1 MNINGIKM
9 NKLFLITGGNIGD
22 RKGNLEAAAA
32 LIQKQI
38 GKIIRLSAMY
48 ETEAWG
54 ITNQPAFYNQVLE
67 IDTLLSAREVLHLIL
82 KIEEEMGRKRT
93 IKNAARIIDIDI
105 LFFNNEII
113 NEQNLII
120 PHPEIAN
127 RRFVL
132 LPLLELDPTKLH
144 PSLHKTVQELL
155 AETKDKL
162 NAIPVQT
169 AATSDQSTSK

>member
-1 MNINGIKM
+1 MNINEIKM

-113 NEQNLII
+113 NEHNLII

>member
-1 MNINGIKM
+1 M

-22 RKGNLEAAAA
+22 RKRNLETAAA

-38 GKIIRLSAMY
+38 GKIMRLSAIY

-67 IDTLLSAREVLHLIL
+67 IETLLSPREVLDLIL
-82 KIEEEMGRKRT
+82 KIEEEMGRKRS
-93 IKNAARIIDIDI
+93 IKNAARNIDIDI

-113 NEQNLII
+113 NEHNLTI
-120 PHPEIAN
+120 PHPEIIN

-132 LPLLELDPTKLH
+132 LPLLELEPHKIH
-144 PSLHKTVQELL
+144 PALNKSIQELFS
-155 AETKDKL
+155 ETKDKL
-162 NAIPVQT
+162 GAIPVVDG
-169 AATSDQSTSK
+169 AASEQ

>member
-1 MNINGIKM
+1 VNINEIKM

-113 NEQNLII
+113 NEHNLII

>member
-113 NEQNLII
+113 NEHNLII

>member
-1 MNINGIKM
+1 M
-9 NKLFLITGGNIGD
+9 NKLFLVTGGNIGD

-38 GKIIRLSAMY
+38 GKIIRLSAIY

-54 ITNQPAFYNQVLE
+54 ITSQPAFYNQVLE

-113 NEQNLII
+113 NEHNLII

-144 PSLHKTVQELL
+144 PVLNKSIRELL

-162 NAIPVQT
+162 KAIPVQT

>member
-1 MNINGIKM
+1 MNR
-9 NKLFLITGGNIGD
+9 LFLITGGNIGD
-22 RKGNLEAAAA
+22 RKKNLETAAA

-38 GKIIRLSAMY
+38 GKIMRLSAIY

-67 IDTLLSAREVLHLIL
+67 IETLLSPREVLYLIL
-82 KIEEEMGRKRT
+82 KIEEEMGRKRS

-105 LFFNNEII
+105 LFFNHEII
-113 NEQNLII
+113 KEHNLIV

-132 LPLLELDPTKLH
+132 LPLLELEPHKIH
-144 PSLHKTVQELL
+144 PVLHKSIQELL
-155 AETKDKL
+155 SETKDKL
-162 NAIPVQT
+162 KVIPIVEG
-169 AATSDQSTSK
+169 AASEQ

>member
-1 MNINGIKM
+1 VNINGIKM

-38 GKIIRLSAMY
+38 GKIIRLSAIY

-144 PSLHKTVQELL
+144 PSLHKTIQELL

-162 NAIPVQT
+162 KAIPV
-169 AATSDQSTSK
+169 

>member
-1 MNINGIKM
+1 MNINEIKM

-67 IDTLLSAREVLHLIL
+67 IDTLLSAPEVLHLIL

-113 NEQNLII
+113 NEHNLII

>member
-38 GKIIRLSAMY
+38 GKIIRLSAIY

-82 KIEEEMGRKRT
+82 KIEEEIGRKRT

-113 NEQNLII
+113 NEHNLII

>member
-38 GKIIRLSAMY
+38 GKIIRLSAIY

-113 NEQNLII
+113 NEHNLII

>member
-1 MNINGIKM
+1 VNINGIKM

-22 RKGNLEAAAA
+22 RKKNLETAAA
-32 LIQKQI
+32 LIQKRI

-67 IDTLLSAREVLHLIL
+67 VDTLLSAREVLHLIL

-144 PSLHKTVQELL
+144 PVLNKSIRELL

-162 NAIPVQT
+162 KAIPVQT